1 MVKNVREIYHH
12 NYTIFSLMVKQDK
25 MTGKLTITIKICQ
38 YNDKMEKMTGEN
50 CHHDK
55 AITLENDFP
64 EGQMKN

>member
-1 MVKNVREIYHH
+1 
-12 NYTIFSLMVKQDK
+12 MVKQDK